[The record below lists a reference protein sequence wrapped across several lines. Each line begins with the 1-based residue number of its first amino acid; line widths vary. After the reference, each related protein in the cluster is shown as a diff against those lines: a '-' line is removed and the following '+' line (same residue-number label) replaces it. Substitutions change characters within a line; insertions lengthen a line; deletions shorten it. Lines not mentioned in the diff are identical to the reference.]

1 MVFILLESL
10 SLEAGVLVGLR
21 VVPSRTGRGPLAPC
35 FSLGPHAAL
44 WEKLPLGCHKLIYV
58 ARLLSG
64 CHFLGTRKWQGEPS
78 SSSVLSRVRKGISL
92 APIGVRVLRPERGL
106 QCVGRNL
113 PTEPTVP
120 AGR

>member
-35 FSLGPHAAL
+35 FSLDPLAAL
-44 WEKLPLGCHKLIYV
+44 WEKLPRGCHELIYV
-58 ARLLSG
+58 ARLPSG
-64 CHFLGTRKWQGEPS
+64 CHLLDTRKWQGEPS
-78 SSSVLSRVRKGISL
+78 SSSILSRVRKGVSL
-92 APIGVRVLRPERGL
+92 APMGIRVLRPERGL
-106 QCVGRNL
+106 QRVGRNL
-113 PTEPTVP
+113 PTELTVP